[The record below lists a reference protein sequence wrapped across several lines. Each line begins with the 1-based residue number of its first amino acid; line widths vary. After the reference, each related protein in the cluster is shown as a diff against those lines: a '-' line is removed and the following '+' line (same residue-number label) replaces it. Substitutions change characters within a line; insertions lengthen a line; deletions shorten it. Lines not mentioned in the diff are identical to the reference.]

1 MVTGEASDGN
11 RLEACDKP
19 TSLQKALRAQF
30 GLWLEQHNLD
40 LQKDID
46 QWLQMAPAEVHSL
59 AGSAQHGR
67 EDAQHGHLDL
77 GR

>member
-1 MVTGEASDGN
+1 MATDWRHA
-11 RLEACDKP
+11 
-19 TSLQKALRAQF
+19 TSQTVAESLRAQF

-46 QWLQMAPAEVHSL
+46 EWLHMAPAEVHSL

-67 EDAQHGHLDL
+67 EDAQHGRLDL